1 MLFDPKWGN
10 KEPSLEGI
18 IAWLETQP
26 PETPYEFMNCKGQC
40 LIGQYMTSIG
50 IVWNHNSIKGSS
62 YNQTLSKIG
71 DGTFSTQNILEAQRI
86 ASNHPHT
93 FGAAL
98 ERARAK
104 LQNRR

>member
-50 IVWNHNSIKGSS
+50 IVWNHNSEGSTYIK
-62 YNQTLSKIG
+62 TLCSFDNG
-71 DGTFSTQNILEAQRI
+71 NIYSGQSI
-86 ASNHPHT
+86 ASHHPHT